1 LTLYKNDP
9 GRVYIA
15 AVEDVSV
22 IRRSRRGLASCAMP
36 NLGEGLFDFQMSLPP
51 CKLSRAVRINR
62 YGHRAVLVVATL
74 RDDGVDRAGLNRL
87 GGLLGVML
95 QPECG
100 NLSKPTAD
108 RRFQL
113 VLVKPSHYGEDG
125 YVIRWWRAIIP
136 ANSLAAIYGVALECI
151 ERKVLGPDVDID
163 LEAIDEFSQRIEIQK
178 LVERFKRHGNFGLVA
193 LVGVQSNQYPRALDL
208 AGPLRAAGI
217 PVAIGGFHVSGCLSM
232 LDGKAVGLDAC
243 REMGVSMF
251 AGEVEGRLDI
261 LLRDVAEGRLQPV
274 YNFMRDLPGIE
285 GTPIPFLP
293 IANIRRTLGLSSSFD
308 AGRGCP
314 YECTFCTIINVQGR
328 KSRYRSPDDIE
339 ALVRVNWAQGVY
351 KYFITDDNFARNK
364 DWEVILDRLIKLRE
378 VDDIPLG
385 LMIQVDT
392 LCHKLPNF
400 IEKSKRAGVTRVFIG
415 LENINPDNL
424 ATAKKRQNKITEYRK
439 MLLAWKAQGV
449 LTLAGYILGFSAD
462 TPASIRRD
470 IEIIQ
475 RELPLD
481 ILEFFCLT
489 PLPGSEDHQILWRKG
504 VDMDPDLNK
513 YDLESV
519 CTDHPNMTRKE
530 WTAIYKEAWG
540 LYYSK
545 EHMRTLL
552 RRTAATGGPMASMVK
567 LLLNFSLTVG
577 LEGLHPIQSG
587 VLRLRHPSERRP
599 SLPVEPA
606 LIFWP
611 RLGWDTVRKTV
622 AILVALS
629 KLAATAIGAARDPHR
644 YRYMDQA
651 LTPVGDDDS
660 SLDLMTKTGGAQ
672 AAVAHIKRV
681 DELTHARGTA

>member
-1 LTLYKNDP
+1 MATRIP
-9 GRVYIA
+9 
-15 AVEDVSV
+15 
-22 IRRSRRGLASCAMP
+22 
-36 NLGEGLFDFQMSLPP
+36 SLPEP
-51 CKLSRAVRINR
+51 SAK
-62 YGHRAVLVVATL
+62 
-74 RDDGVDRAGLNRL
+74 
-87 GGLLGVML
+87 
-95 QPECG
+95 
-100 NLSKPTAD
+100 

-136 ANSLAAIYGVALECI
+136 SNSLAAVYGVALDCI
-151 ERKVLGPDVDID
+151 ERKVLGSDVDID
-163 LEAIDEFSQRIEIQK
+163 IEAIDEFSRRIEISK
-178 LVERFKRHGNFGLVA
+178 LIERFRGHGNFGLVA
-193 LVGVQSNQYPRALDL
+193 LCGVQSNQYPRALDL
-208 AGPLRAAGI
+208 ARPLRAAGI

-232 LDGKAVGLDAC
+232 LDGKAVDLDAC
-243 REMGVSMF
+243 REMGVTMF
-251 AGEVEGRLDI
+251 AGEIEGRLDI
-261 LLRDVAEGRLQPV
+261 LLLDAVAGRLQPL
-274 YNFMRDLPGIE
+274 YNFMKDLPGIE
-285 GTPIPFLP
+285 GTPVPFLP

-314 YECTFCTIINVQGR
+314 YQCSFCTIINVQGR

-339 ALVRVNWAQGVY
+339 SLVRTNWAQGVC

-378 VDDIPLG
+378 VDGIPLG

-424 ATAKKRQNKITEYRK
+424 AVAKKRQNKITEYRK
-439 MLLAWKAQGV
+439 MLLAWKAQGI
-449 LTLAGYILGFSAD
+449 LTLAGYILGFPAD

-481 ILEFFCLT
+481 IMEFFCLT
-489 PLPGSEDHQILWRKG
+489 PLPGSEDHQTLWRKG

-530 WTAIYKEAWG
+530 WAAIYQEAWG

-545 EHMRTLL
+545 AHMRTLL
-552 RRTAATGGPMASMVK
+552 RRTAATKGPMASMVK
-567 LLLNFSLTVG
+567 MLLNFSLTVG

-587 VLRLRHPSERRP
+587 VLRLQHPSERRP
-599 SLPVEPA
+599 GLPPEQA
-606 LIFWP
+606 WIFWP
-611 RLGWDTVRKTV
+611 RFAWSTMRKTATIV
-622 AILVALS
+622 VALAELTAEAV
-629 KLAATAIGAARDPHR
+629 KAAHDPNR
-644 YRYMDQA
+644 QSYMDQA
-651 LTPVGDDDS
+651 LTPVNDDDEAT
-660 SLDLMTKTGGAQ
+660 LDLMTKTGGAL

-681 DELTHARGTA
+681 DELTHARGAA